1 MILVTGASGLLG
13 ANLVLTALDRG
24 MPVMAASN
32 RVPFRHPDAESV
44 SLDLRDADAVRDV
57 VARVRPDVVVHTAAL
72 TNVDACEDDPE
83 TAHAVNAHAPGV
95 LATAAA
101 EVGARMVHVSTD
113 AVFDG
118 ARGGYVESDPTNPV
132 NVYARTKLDGE
143 RAVLAAS
150 PDHLVVRTTLFGW
163 NAQPKDSLAEWALG
177 RLDAGE
183 RVPGFTDAVF
193 APLEASTLGGLLL
206 DLAGLGASGVLH
218 LGSAD
223 AVSKY
228 EFARAVAQVFGHDA
242 DLVDPVVMADVPFRA
257 PRPARTALDASRAAG
272 LLGRPLPSTRDGVE
286 RMRALRDEGWADRLR
301 ACC

>member
-24 MPVMAASN
+24 MPVMAVSN
-32 RVPFRHPDAESV
+32 RVPFRHPDAESA
-44 SLDLRDADAVRDV
+44 SLDVRDADAVRAV

-72 TNVDACEDDPE
+72 TDVDACEGDPAL
-83 TAHAVNAHAPGV
+83 AHAVNAHAPGV
-95 LATAAA
+95 LARAAA
-101 EVGARMVHVSTD
+101 EAGARLVHVSTD

-118 ARGGYVESDPTNPV
+118 QRGGYTEADPTSPV

-163 NAQPKDSLAEWALG
+163 NAQPKKSLAEWVLG

-193 APLEASTLGGLLL
+193 APLERRRWAACSSTSPASARRAWSTSAAPTPSAST
-206 DLAGLGASGVLH
+206 S
-218 LGSAD
+218 
-223 AVSKY
+223 
-228 EFARAVAQVFGHDA
+228 
-242 DLVDPVVMADVPFRA
+242 
-257 PRPARTALDASRAAG
+257 
-272 LLGRPLPSTRDGVE
+272 
-286 RMRALRDEGWADRLR
+286 LR
-301 ACC
+301 ARSPRCLITTPTSSTPR